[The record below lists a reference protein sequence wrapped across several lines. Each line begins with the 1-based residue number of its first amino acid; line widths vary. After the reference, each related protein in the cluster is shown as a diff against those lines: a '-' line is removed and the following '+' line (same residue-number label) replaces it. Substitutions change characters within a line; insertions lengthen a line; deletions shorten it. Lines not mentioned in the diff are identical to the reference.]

1 MQEATMMVKSESAR
15 AEIAKILASK
25 IPPAE
30 FFMAAEAAVRSTPK
44 LNECTRESL
53 WAAYVNCAE
62 YGLLPNTHHGHAYLI
77 PRYNGQ
83 KKAMECQFQVGYKG
97 YIELCHRSEKVE
109 SVQADVVYAND
120 RFEMVKGTEDR
131 LVHEM
136 ARGNRG
142 AMQGAWAMIRLT
154 NGGQVIK
161 YLDEEEINE
170 ARPSGHEKLFNTW
183 GSKKRA
189 VIAEMWIKTVLIRAM
204 KLAPLTEDAARLV
217 GSEQRENEMGLLP
230 EAEPKHV
237 VQLLPA
243 SRDSDAFPFDAP
255 AVVPQLQHSTP
266 ARAPKA
272 PKAAKASMLSE
283 AEVYAAFL
291 KIAREQG
298 MTVDDFREE
307 FDSEHPEKMG
317 AYLQMHPDEIAAVLR
332 GD

>member
-30 FFMAAEAAVRSTPK
+30 FFMSAEAAVRSTPT

-83 KKAMECQFQVGYKG
+83 KKVMECNFQVGYKG
-97 YIELCHRSEKVE
+97 YLELCHRSEKVRVP
-109 SVQADVVYAND
+109 SVDVVYSND
-120 RFEMVKGTEDR
+120 EFEMVKGNETTLR
-131 LVHEM
+131 HVM

-142 AMQGAWAMIRLT
+142 KMQGAWAMIELT
-154 NGGQVIK
+154 NGARIIK

-170 ARPSGHEKLFNTW
+170 ARPKDWEKLFNTW
-183 GSKKRA
+183 ASKKRA
-189 VIAEMWIKTVLIRAM
+189 VIAEMWMKTVLIRAM

-217 GSEQRENEMGLLP
+217 GSEQRENEIGLLP
-230 EAEPKHV
+230 DAEPKHV
-237 VQLLPA
+237 VHLLPA
-243 SRDSDAFPFDAP
+243 SRDSDAFPFEAP
-255 AVVPQLQHSTP
+255 AVVPQLQHSSP
-266 ARAPKA
+266 PKA

-283 AEVYAAFL
+283 AEIYAAFL

-317 AYLQMHPDEIAAVLR
+317 AYLQLHPDEIAAVLR
-332 GD
+332 GE